1 MRNKPDR
8 KGERL
13 MEFLI
18 NEAFVF
24 IKQTVPFPR
33 LVKCAIASLNQ
44 GKKLSGEAPLPDL
57 DLALRVLQKIS
68 PGCQHQSNKSLM
80 RKSAMCQMM
89 GRENRL

>member
-1 MRNKPDR
+1 
-8 KGERL
+8 